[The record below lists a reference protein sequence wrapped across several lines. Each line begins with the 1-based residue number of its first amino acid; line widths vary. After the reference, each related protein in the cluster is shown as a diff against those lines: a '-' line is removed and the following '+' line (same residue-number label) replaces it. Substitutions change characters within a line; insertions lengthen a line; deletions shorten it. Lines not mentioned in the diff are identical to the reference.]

1 MKENDPVWYAC
12 YGSNLKAKRF
22 KDYIVGNDDPE
33 LGSPKEGCIDKTLWK
48 DSKVKEYPGVI
59 YFGNRSNKYWDNKG
73 VAFYDPN
80 QEGKTLMRLYKITYG
95 QLLDVWKQEGN
106 GKDWYNSLYPL
117 EIAEDGIQVYT
128 ITSEERKKTNQ
139 PSEKYRTVI
148 KEALVDECGMREE
161 DAQEYLRQALNR

>member
-12 YGSNLKAKRF
+12 YGSNLKEERF
-22 KDYIVGNDDPE
+22 KDYILGNKH
-33 LGSPKEGCIDKTLWK
+33 PKWGKSKRGCTDKTLWT

-59 YFGNRSNKYWDNKG
+59 YFGNTSGSWQGMG
-73 VAFYDPN
+73 VAFYDPD

-95 QLLDVWKQEGN
+95 QLLDVRNQEGPYD
-106 GKDWYNSLYPL
+106 GWYDNLYRM
-117 EIAEDGIQVYT
+117 ENAEEGIPVYT
-128 ITSEERKKTNQ
+128 ITSTQRIDSNL
-139 PSEKYRTVI
+139 PSEEYKAVI